1 MSVTDVK
8 ILKLDTNED
17 IVCKLTE
24 SEHMVI
30 CHKPLLM
37 RTVPQIS
44 QGGIIEQM
52 TLMRWIPFSK
62 DCQTIIKK
70 DKVVAISNADDI
82 LKEKYHKIAVN
93 YERLD
98 KEAEEGAREEVK
110 DPKESSIDVKP
121 STSDNIQKKL
131 KDLADYYTK
140 NRTIH

>member
-37 RTVPQIS
+37 RTIPQIS
-44 QGGIIEQM
+44 RVGITEQM

-62 DCQTIIKK
+62 DNSTTVSR
-70 DKVVAISNADDI
+70 DKIVAISNADDV
-82 LKEKYHKIAVN
+82 LKAKYNVGSGFA
-93 YERLD
+93 L
-98 KEAEEGAREEVK
+98 
-110 DPKESSIDVKP
+110 
-121 STSDNIQKKL
+121 
-131 KDLADYYTK
+131 
-140 NRTIH
+140 